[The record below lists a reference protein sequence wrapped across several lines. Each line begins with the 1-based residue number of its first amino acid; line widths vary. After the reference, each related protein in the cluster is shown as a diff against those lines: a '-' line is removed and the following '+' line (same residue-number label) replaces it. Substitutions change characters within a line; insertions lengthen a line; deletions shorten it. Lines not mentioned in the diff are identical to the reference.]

1 MKKVIFVIPQR
12 NFNDKE
18 YSRTKEVLEANLVK
32 VEVSSITEDE
42 CVGMYGL
49 RVKPEKSVREIR
61 VEEYD
66 ALVMIGGSGSPK
78 LMDYPEVLNIISEFN
93 RRKKIIAAICLA
105 PVILAKTGILKG
117 VMVTVF
123 PVDWAIASLKE
134 EGAHY
139 SDRHV
144 IVDGNIITAD
154 GPDSAEKFAVEIVKE
169 LKKI

>member
-78 LMDYPEVLNIISEFN
+78 LIRTHSTALTLPSSPMNLLGETKNSIFTPLSSASFTSQGLAGIS
-93 RRKKIIAAICLA
+93 
-105 PVILAKTGILKG
+105 
-117 VMVTVF
+117 
-123 PVDWAIASLKE
+123 SL
-134 EGAHY
+134 
-139 SDRHV
+139 D
-144 IVDGNIITAD
+144 
-154 GPDSAEKFAVEIVKE
+154 
-169 LKKI
+169 LL